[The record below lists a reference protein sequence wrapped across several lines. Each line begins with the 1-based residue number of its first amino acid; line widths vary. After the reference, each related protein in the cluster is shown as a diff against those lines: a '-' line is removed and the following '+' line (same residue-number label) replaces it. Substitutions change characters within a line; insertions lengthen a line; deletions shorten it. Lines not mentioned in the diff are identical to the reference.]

1 MRTSVTYVNKWIQEL
16 KKRRIREFQF
26 KDLPDDLKNI
36 GAIRKAK
43 VVGKIR
49 EKKKIGSTIVWKIE

>member
-1 MRTSVTYVNKWIQEL
+1 MRTSVTYVNEWIQEL

-43 VVGKIR
+43 VLGKIK
-49 EKKKIGSTIVWKIE
+49 ENKKIGSIIVWKVE